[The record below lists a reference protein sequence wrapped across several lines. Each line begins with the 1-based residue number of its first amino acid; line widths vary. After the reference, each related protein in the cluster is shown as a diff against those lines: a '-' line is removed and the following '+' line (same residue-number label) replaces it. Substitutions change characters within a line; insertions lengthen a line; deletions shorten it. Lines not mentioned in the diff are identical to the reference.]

1 MKKLVLVCLI
11 EAALAGYSVGAVA
24 APAHFTEEVTNG
36 TVTGEIVS
44 FDKTQSVSQ
53 KGIIKNGVVK
63 NEGTI
68 RVYNGGH
75 AENTTIDT
83 DGRFEVD
90 EKGTT
95 NKTTI
100 LNGGEM
106 IVSAGIIRDTTVR
119 NGGSLDL
126 SLNSQSKGL
135 LLIEKGADVGI
146 DNNDNTGMDVST
158 NNPLSPANIY
168 IEHAKLIGDLDIQ
181 SDWSGQPE
189 NNIAPTPSV
198 PGPAFVTTIDKL
210 EMAGGRLGMTTY
222 QPAAQANRL
231 EIKNLSGQGD
241 FYISTQLADSWGDF
255 INISQSATGKF
266 GIEVEDTG
274 KEPTK
279 ITSLNVVHVNSGDAV
294 FRLTND
300 DGVVEAGTYQYALK
314 KKQDGE
320 KTDWYLQGKRKGDK
334 DTDTGTDNGNGNG
347 DNGTTAPVLSYSAK
361 GVMAMAAAP
370 RQVLQ
375 AESVSLQQRLGN
387 YYSNPQHGYG
397 LWTRYLHDDTRLN
410 DKLNTSFKNKL
421 DGVQIGVDKPFRLDD
436 STVLVG
442 VFTGFSR
449 TKVSTDS
456 YGSGTVE
463 SYHGGLYATYLHDN
477 GFYADGMLKG
487 NRLDNE
493 NNGRMKNGS
502 SARGDY
508 HQNAF
513 TATIESGFNYE
524 VVPALTVQPY
534 GKLQYARI
542 GSADYELNN
551 GMRADVHSADSL
563 QGEAGTLIS
572 TSFDVNSAVLKPYA
586 RLAIVHE
593 FTKEN
598 DVTIN
603 RTKTVSND
611 FSGSTGKYGLGLDA
625 QITPQ
630 AAFYTE
636 INYLNGNKTETPLR
650 ADVGFR
656 VRF

>member
-11 EAALAGYSVGAVA
+11 EAALAGYSVGAMA
-24 APAHFTEEVTNG
+24 ANIQDTIVGKDNSQTINS
-36 TVTGEIVS
+36 GE
-44 FDKTQSVSQ
+44 TA
-53 KGIIKNGVVK
+53 
-63 NEGTI
+63 T
-68 RVYNGGH
+68 
-75 AENTTIDT
+75 
-83 DGRFEVD
+83 
-90 EKGTT
+90 GTT
-95 NKTTI
+95 
-100 LNGGEM
+100 
-106 IVSAGIIRDTTVR
+106 VVQ
-119 NGGSLDL
+119 GGSLFVDGGTL
-126 SLNSQSKGL
+126 AGTTTVKNGAEITFGPESISGGL
-135 LLIEKGADVGI
+135 LVIEKGAAADI
-146 DNNDNTGMDVST
+146 YNNDSTDINVTTNNLVKSGDVSV
-158 NNPLSPANIY
+158 NHLRLAGELQIAPVWHVPDGY
-168 IEHAKLIGDLDIQ
+168 DED
-181 SDWSGQPE
+181 SDES
-189 NNIAPTPSV
+189 IFAPTPDKSGK
-198 PGPAFVTTIDKL
+198 PLITTIQTL
-210 EMAGGRLGMTTY
+210 EMQGGQIITAPY
-222 QPAAQANRL
+222 YPAAQPNRV
-231 EIKNLSGQGD
+231 EIGNLSGQGD
-241 FYISTQLADSWGDF
+241 FLLTTELANGWGDF
-255 INISQSATGKF
+255 INISKHATGNF
-266 GIEVEDTG
+266 GINVRDTG
-274 KEPTK
+274 SDPVKVTD
-279 ITSLNVVHVNSGDAV
+279 LNIVHVNSGDAA
-294 FRLTND
+294 FRLTNKD
-300 DGVVEAGTYQYALK
+300 QTVEVGTYQYSLK

-334 DTDTGTDNGNGNG
+334 DTDTGTDNGNG

-421 DGVQIGVDKPFRLDD
+421 DGVQIGVDKPLRLDD
-436 STVLVG
+436 ATVLVG

-449 TKVSTDS
+449 TKVSTDN

-477 GFYADGMLKG
+477 GFYADGILKG

-502 SARGDY
+502 SAHGDY

-603 RTKTVSND
+603 RTNTVSND